1 MAADTV
7 TDSPMFTR
15 QRQLFLG
22 IFVVLCLIL
31 AAGYYLFLRTDYVV
45 LYTDL
50 KPADASAIVAQLDA
64 KGVSHRLSDN
74 GTTILVPTDQA
85 DNVRLAVAGSD
96 IPMKGAV
103 GFELFNKSDMGLT
116 DFAQKI
122 NYQRAL
128 QGELARTI
136 MMMDGVES
144 ARIHL
149 ALPERSLFRGNRA
162 VPKAAVEVIAKLG
175 RTLTPDRIAGI
186 QQLVASAVPDLALGD
201 VAILDGDGR
210 IVSQAPPS
218 QALQTPEIDEQTA
231 ARNYYSARA
240 KAAIAALM
248 PGLQVGVQ
256 TLIMPKAGARPNEP
270 AASVGSTTPARA
282 ADASVGGGR
291 DFQLRVTILTEAAL
305 NAEDQGVARNAV
317 AAAVGLDEQHGDSL
331 SFEVGPTTIPSPA
344 PALPLVAKPVAG
356 AVEPAAA
363 PALSAFDTGVSWW
376 IWAMA
381 GLVAILAIVIVV
393 RRRQGDLSP
402 LDREAFVTR
411 LRQQIRAEGNGDVRV

>member
-1 MAADTV
+1 MAADTA
-7 TDSPMFTR
+7 TDSPLFTR

-31 AAGYYLFLRTDYVV
+31 AAGYYLFLRTDYAI
-45 LYTDL
+45 LYTGL

-64 KGVSHRLSDN
+64 KGISHRLGDN

-136 MMMDGVES
+136 MMMDGIES

-175 RTLTPDRIAGI
+175 RPLTPDRVAGI

-201 VAILDGDGR
+201 VSILDGDGR
-210 IVSQAPPS
+210 LISQAPPS
-218 QALQTPEIDEQTA
+218 EALQGPEIDEQTA

-256 TLIMPKAGARPNEP
+256 TLIMPKAGSRSDEP
-270 AASVGSTTPARA
+270 AASGVTAIARA
-282 ADASVGGGR
+282 GDAPAAGNGR
-291 DFQLRVTILTEAAL
+291 DFQLRMTILTEAAL

-331 SFEVGPTTIPSPA
+331 AFQVGPTTTPSPA
-344 PALPLVAKPVAG
+344 SPLPLAAKPVAS
-356 AVEPAAA
+356 AVEPATA
-363 PALSAFDTGVSWW
+363 PNAVAFDAGTAWW
-376 IWAMA
+376 IWVLAA
-381 GLVAILAIVIVV
+381 LVAFIGVITLV
-393 RRRQGDLSP
+393 RRRQGELTP
-402 LDREAFVTR
+402 LDPEALVAL
-411 LRQQIRAEGNGDVRV
+411 LRQQIKAEGNGDVRV

>member
-1 MAADTV
+1 MAADTA
-7 TDSPMFTR
+7 TDSPTFTR

-22 IFVVLCLIL
+22 IFVIVFLIL
-31 AAGYYLFLRTDYVV
+31 AAGYYLFLRTDYAI

-64 KGVSHRLSDN
+64 KGISHRLSDN
-74 GTTILVPTDQA
+74 GTTILVPTDEA

-162 VPKAAVEVIAKLG
+162 VPKAAVEVITKLG

-256 TLIMPKAGARPNEP
+256 TLIMPKAGVEP
-270 AASVGSTTPARA
+270 AASGGTTTPARTA
-282 ADASVGGGR
+282 NASVADGR

-344 PALPLVAKPVAG
+344 VALPLAAKPVAG

-363 PALSAFDTGVSWW
+363 PALAAFDTGVSWW
-376 IWAMA
+376 IWATA

-393 RRRQGDLSP
+393 RRRQDDLTP

>member
-1 MAADTV
+1 MAADTA
-7 TDSPMFTR
+7 TNSPMFTR

-31 AAGYYLFLRTDYVV
+31 VAGYYLFLRTDYAI
-45 LYTDL
+45 LYTNL

-136 MMMDGVES
+136 MMMDGIES

-175 RTLTPDRIAGI
+175 RALTPDRVAGI

-210 IVSQAPPS
+210 IISQAPPS

-256 TLIMPKAGARPNEP
+256 TLIMPKAGSDEP
-270 AASVGSTTPARA
+270 AASGGNTKPARA
-282 ADASVGGGR
+282 ADTLVASSR

-331 SFEVGPTTIPSPA
+331 SFEVGPTTTPS
-344 PALPLVAKPVAG
+344 PALPLPLAAKPAAS
-356 AVEPAAA
+356 AVEPTVA
-363 PALSAFDTGVSWW
+363 PTLAAFDTGVSWW

-381 GLVAILAIVIVV
+381 GLVAIFAIVVVV
-393 RRRQGDLSP
+393 RRRQVDLTP
-402 LDREAFVTR
+402 LDRDAFVTR

>member
-1 MAADTV
+1 MAADTA

-22 IFVVLCLIL
+22 IFVVLFLIL
-31 AAGYYLFLRTDYVV
+31 AAGYYLFLRTDYAI

-64 KGVSHRLSDN
+64 KGVSHRLRDN

-256 TLIMPKAGARPNEP
+256 TLIMPKARADEP
-270 AASVGSTTPARA
+270 VASAGRTTPARA
-282 ADASVGGGR
+282 VDAPVAGGR
-291 DFQLRVTILTEAAL
+291 DFQLRVTVLTEAAL

-344 PALPLVAKPVAG
+344 PALPLAAKPAAG
-356 AVEPAAA
+356 AVETAAA
-363 PALSAFDTGVSWW
+363 PVLAAFDTGVSWW
-376 IWAMA
+376 TWAMA
-381 GLVAILAIVIVV
+381 GLVAILAIVVLI
-393 RRRQGDLSP
+393 RRRQGDLTP

>member
-1 MAADTV
+1 MAADTA

-50 KPADASAIVAQLDA
+50 KPADASAIVTQLDA
-64 KGVSHRLSDN
+64 KGVSHRLRDN

-85 DNVRLAVAGSD
+85 DTVRLAVAGSD

-210 IVSQAPPS
+210 VVSQAPPS

-256 TLIMPKAGARPNEP
+256 TLIMPKAGAEP
-270 AASVGSTTPARA
+270 AASGGTTAPARPVNTPVA
-282 ADASVGGGR
+282 GGR

-344 PALPLVAKPVAG
+344 PALSLAAKPAAG
-356 AVEPAAA
+356 TVEPAGV
-363 PALSAFDTGVSWW
+363 PALDSFDTGVSWW
-376 IWAMA
+376 IWAIA
-381 GLVAILAIVIVV
+381 GFVAILAIVVVV
-393 RRRQGDLSP
+393 RRRQGDLAP

>member
-1 MAADTV
+1 MAADTA

-22 IFVVLCLIL
+22 IFVILFLIL

-64 KGVSHRLSDN
+64 KGISHRLSDN
-74 GTTILVPTDQA
+74 GTTILVPTDEA

-162 VPKAAVEVIAKLG
+162 VPKAAVEVITKLG

-256 TLIMPKAGARPNEP
+256 TLIMPKAGLGEP
-270 AASVGSTTPARA
+270 ATSAGSTTPARA
-282 ADASVGGGR
+282 ANAPVAGGR

-344 PALPLVAKPVAG
+344 VALPLAAKPVAG
-356 AVEPAAA
+356 AVEPTAA
-363 PALSAFDTGVSWW
+363 PALAAFDTGVSWW

-393 RRRQGDLSP
+393 RRRQDDLTP